1 MAYAQIIA
9 AESISASGLN
19 KEQIFKNATAGTSSQ
34 QNGLNA
40 LTQENWQR
48 LKSETPAALQKS
60 KSTILS
66 YQPLNEVLRQTQW
79 SEADLKN
86 CGFIFATTT
95 SEVDLWEDHIPFFD
109 NNVVVND
116 INKNIVRHQSL
127 GIIFE
132 DLKSYFKIEGP
143 CSVVASSCS
152 ASLQALALA
161 TAWIKSGKVDRCL
174 IGSTEILSTLTTSG
188 FESLRLLSKQTCQPF
203 DKNRAG
209 INLGEASAFIALEK
223 VSDKSKAPLAY
234 ISGFGLSSDAYHATS
249 PHPEG
254 LGCERSIQQALTQAQ
269 ISADEVSWF
278 YAHGTG
284 SAANDLA
291 EAKAIERLFKH
302 KPFVSSSKSIHGHT
316 LATSG
321 LLESVLAIE
330 ALKNQKA
337 IPNARIENLDPTFD
351 INLTAPPEKLNYIL
365 KNSLGFGGINC
376 SVLISKENFKS

>member
-66 YQPLNEVLRQTQW
+66 YLPLNEVIRQTQW

-116 INKNIVRHQSL
+116 HNKNIVRHQSL

-174 IGSTEILSTLTTSG
+174 VGSTEILSTLTTSG

-223 VSDKSKAPLAY
+223 VSDKSQAPLAY
-234 ISGFGLSSDAYHATS
+234 IAGFGLSSDAYHATS
-249 PHPEG
+249 PQPEG

-291 EAKAIERLFKH
+291 EAKAVERLFKH

-337 IPNARIENLDPTFD
+337 IPNARTENPDPTFD

-376 SVLISKENFKS
+376 SVLISKEIFKS